1 MCITLLKVIFICH
14 VGLLDLKLSCYG
26 KHLLHR
32 QFHILTMHLSISAQA
47 MEIHRITKHNNIFHC
62 VFVNM
67 YFQKLHFRFILFN
80 NIESP
85 YIVLII
91 WIFLMLDMT
100 NDYVAL
106 TCLIIEAQASL
117 IPEMELFSIWLV

>member
-1 MCITLLKVIFICH
+1 
-14 VGLLDLKLSCYG
+14 
-26 KHLLHR
+26 
-32 QFHILTMHLSISAQA
+32 MHLFIRAQA

-67 YFQKLHFRFILFN
+67 YFQKLLFRFILFN
-80 NIESP
+80 NIDSP

-91 WIFLMLDMT
+91 WIFLVLDMT

-106 TCLIIEAQASL
+106 TWLIIEAQASL
-117 IPEMELFSIWLV
+117 IPEMELFSIWLL

>member
-1 MCITLLKVIFICH
+1 
-14 VGLLDLKLSCYG
+14 
-26 KHLLHR
+26 
-32 QFHILTMHLSISAQA
+32 MHLSISAQA
-47 MEIHRITKHNNIFHC
+47 MKIHRITKHNYIFHC
-62 VFVNM
+62 AFVNM

-80 NIESP
+80 NIDSP

-91 WIFLMLDMT
+91 WIFLVLDMT

-106 TCLIIEAQASL
+106 TWLIIEAQASL